1 MEQKSASK
9 QAYVKPVIEDHGS
22 VTDLTSV
29 GETNPGADMRQGSV
43 MAPGLNNKPR

>member
-9 QAYVKPVIEDHGS
+9 QVYVKPVIEDHGS

-29 GETNPGADMRQGSV
+29 GKTNPGGDAKGGSV
-43 MAPGLNNKPR
+43 FPPGLDKYK

>member
-9 QAYVKPVIEDHGS
+9 QVYVKPVIEDHGS

-29 GETNPGADMRQGSV
+29 GNTNPGGDARGGSV
-43 MAPGLNNKPR
+43 FPPGLDNYK